1 MVFFSIPICTL
12 HCSIG
17 IWEAVFDAMTR
28 WTQTY
33 FLTELDDPW
42 LALNGPTAELAIYYV
57 DYPVGMILDVGG
69 ALQCLTG
76 PAGRRAAR
84 GSSASPNPSQGPT
97 RGPRRSP
104 APGPSRPDSSG
115 GSPPSPGE
123 RAESTAF
130 RELI

>member
-17 IWEAVFDAMTR
+17 IWEAVFDAMMR

-57 DYPVGMILDVGG
+57 DYPVGMI
-69 ALQCLTG
+69 TG